1 MSTSILGRAAL
12 TMIEAIIAM
21 AIFASVMAA
30 ILGAMQSGTQMQTTI
45 TTTDDAGDK
54 AARAIRDVAS
64 ELRYADVN
72 RIYLDGTAWTSVQSG
87 SDYYSFK
94 VSTGFNVVNGGEAA
108 SLDRMIKFERGVVLR
123 FTANGDGTGTLYR
136 TVVSLG
142 TNGVPTGTIEAER
155 ALSSGL
161 AWEYTPA
168 PGETPR
174 RGFQIVQLD
183 PSQAAV
189 VGNRL
194 SVHAAAFIS
203 NTETRT
209 LDDDQRPWR
218 AVETA
223 VYLRSSMFDS
233 TGLTAPEITSANTST
248 GNVGSPFIYDIVATN
263 DPTRYAGSSLPA
275 GLVYDTYTGRIS
287 GTPTSQGTFTAV
299 VSAFNEAGSDAMEVA
314 MIIKGAL
321 PEITSALAINLKSG
335 GTCSYQVTATGSPT
349 SFGASGLPSY
359 LNVSSTTGLITGNV
373 PTGLT
378 SATTYAATISATNIN
393 GTESAPFTIVV
404 SPKDPEPPVVTTTAT
419 QVCTVALP
427 FSAKLSAT
435 DNPSAW
441 SATGMPSWLSIDKAT
456 GIISGT
462 SPDTGLFSFAV
473 SATNEAGTGPEAAI
487 SVQVQEPLPII
498 TSSTSAS
505 AEVGV
510 EFSYQIVAS
519 NSPTS
524 YKIENS
530 SGSLPAWLSLDASL
544 GRLVG
549 TPTGQGTLDLIL
561 HATNSVGTGSSSL
574 TITIAPLRTPTV
586 YLPNPLRATVGVLFS
601 QTVSGTPQVKY
612 FSVSGLPD
620 GVTLSSATAGT
631 LSGKPSREGSYEIVA
646 TAYNDSGSGSTTV
659 SMVVAANPNLPTLTL
674 NADEDS
680 SAKFQV
686 TGTVSPNASGS
697 SLNYTTF
704 SSQDNQ
710 GGLTLRRGWVSR
722 EASGT
727 GQAKAL
733 APNEFLLSA
742 NRTSGTV
749 TITVSITDS
758 AGNVGTYTRSY

>member
-94 VSTGFNVVNGGEAA
+94 VSTGFNVVNGGEAP

-123 FTANGDGTGTLYR
+123 FTENGDGTGTLYR

-168 PGETPR
+168 PGEAPR

-203 NTETRT
+203 NTETRN

-233 TGLTAPEITSANTST
+233 TGLTAPEITSANTCS

-275 GLVYDTYTGRIS
+275 GLIYDTYSGRIS

-299 VSAFNEAGSDAMEVA
+299 VSAFNEAGSDAMEVS
-314 MIIKGAL
+314 MVIKGAL
-321 PEITSALAINLKSG
+321 PEITSALAMTLKSG
-335 GTCSYQVTATGSPT
+335 ATCSYQITASGSPNA
-349 SFGASGLPSY
+349 FGASGLPSW
-359 LNVSSTTGLITGNV
+359 LSVSTTSGLITGNV
-373 PTGLT
+373 PTGIT
-378 SATTYAATISATNIN
+378 SETTYAATISATNIN
-393 GTESAPFTIVV
+393 GTESVPFALLVT
-404 SPKDPEPPVVTTTAT
+404 PKDPEKPIVTTTAT
-419 QVCTVALP
+419 IVCTVGLP
-427 FSAKLSAT
+427 FTFKLSAT
-435 DNPSAW
+435 DNPTAW
-441 SATGMPSWLSIDKAT
+441 EGVGLPSWLNMNKAS
-456 GIISGT
+456 GQLSGT
-462 SPDTGLFSFAV
+462 PPDTGLFSFTV
-473 SATNEAGTGPEAAI
+473 LATNEVGTGPEAAV

-498 TSSTSAS
+498 TSATTAT

-524 YKIENS
+524 YKINSS
-530 SGSLPAWLSLDASL
+530 SGSLPSWLSLDTSL

-549 TPTGQGTLDLIL
+549 TPTTQGSLDLVL
-561 HATNSVGTGSSSL
+561 YATNKVGTGSSPL
-574 TITIAPLRTPTV
+574 VITVAPLRTPTV
-586 YLPNPLRATVGVLFS
+586 YLPNPLRGTVGVLFS
-601 QTVSGTPQVKY
+601 QTISGSPQVKY
-612 FSVSGLPD
+612 YSVSGLPD
-620 GVTLSSATAGT
+620 GVTLSTTTGT
-631 LSGKPSREGSYEIVA
+631 LSGKPAKEGTYEVVA

-659 SMVVAANPNLPTLTL
+659 AMIVAANPNLPTLTL
-674 NADEDS
+674 NADEDAS
-680 SAKFQV
+680 QKFQV
-686 TGTVSPNASGS
+686 TGTVSPNSSGS
-697 SLNYTTF
+697 ALNYSTF
-704 SSQDNQ
+704 TAQDNQ
-710 GGLTLRRGWVSR
+710 GGLTLRRGWVAK

-733 APNEFLLSA
+733 ASNEFLLSA
-742 NRTSGTV
+742 TKTSGTV

-758 AGNVGTYTRSY
+758 AGNVGTYTRNY